1 MFDVVIR
8 DGVVIDGTGSE
19 RLRADVGVTADR
31 IAAIGDLQAVSASRE
46 ICAAGQIVA
55 PGFIDVHNHS
65 DGWMHRE
72 PLLESKVRQGFST
85 EILMADGL
93 GYAPVDET
101 TARDWMYY
109 LRTLDGLR
117 MTDYR
122 GWNSLEDFM
131 APLDHGNCQNSG
143 FHIPWANVRSLVAGW
158 GKSPLD
164 DFQLQAACSE
174 IRRGMEAGAVG
185 LSTGLDYIV
194 ECFSSTRELTEVC
207 KAMADFR
214 GLYVTHIRYKKG
226 VIAGVREAVEI
237 GRDAGVAVH
246 ISHLKA
252 QTAEQVQPLL
262 EYIDREARQQVDFSF
277 DVYPYQRSCTML
289 SSLLPYEIWEAGPLA
304 AVGRLKDPQI
314 RERFRHSLACYRLP
328 LDRMIIGWTASG
340 GLQHLQGLTL
350 AEFVESS
357 NQPAADSILDLL
369 IDAGLGVLL
378 VFHNGDDNLV
388 DPFLQHDLQMLGT
401 DGILVDSGYPHP
413 RQYGSVGRFLG
424 ELVRDR
430 QLMSLEAAVRKLTGW
445 PAERFG
451 LTDRGTLEVGKA
463 ADIVVFDPQTMSGA
477 ADYQDPT
484 RWTSGISTLL
494 VNGREVLDTAG
505 TVGNPGSNAGG
516 LPGRVLRS
524 CRSM

>member
-328 LDRMIIGWTASG
+328 LDRMKYSETCRMLSTNTRPTTTNRSHFCRISSG
-340 GLQHLQGLTL
+340 TLLTL
-350 AEFVESS
+350 APPLHQPCELHHLNG
-357 NQPAADSILDLL
+357 NQ
-369 IDAGLGVLL
+369 
-378 VFHNGDDNLV
+378 
-388 DPFLQHDLQMLGT
+388 
-401 DGILVDSGYPHP
+401 
-413 RQYGSVGRFLG
+413 
-424 ELVRDR
+424 
-430 QLMSLEAAVRKLTGW
+430 
-445 PAERFG
+445 
-451 LTDRGTLEVGKA
+451 
-463 ADIVVFDPQTMSGA
+463 
-477 ADYQDPT
+477 
-484 RWTSGISTLL
+484 
-494 VNGREVLDTAG
+494 TAG
-505 TVGNPGSNAGG
+505 VRSFLECKPPLCSGFRKPLSRSLPQQLLNACLSPV
-516 LPGRVLRS
+516 LPK
-524 CRSM
+524 